1 MLIVN
6 GAPSSGRD
14 GYEKDTFE
22 PYTIGYDY
30 TSAPVEDDELNMDFW
45 ERYKFSVK
53 LSGAIYNTK
62 FPLLLT
68 NYILVVV

>member
-6 GAPSSGRD
+6 GAPLSGRD
-14 GYEKDTFE
+14 ENDKDTFE

-62 FPLLLT
+62 FPFLLT